1 MHTHP
6 KLSFLCRSTMLQLA
20 FYDAV
25 TLNSTLHPPN
35 IKLNWFERHKSTSQ
49 NYFSSQRQKK
59 KIPFRE
65 THILTENWAL
75 CSHRNSSFTNLWS
88 KALKTRRDKKKKKP
102 EPEFPVQPHT
112 HLPTPCWVWNGN
124 LFDALSW
131 VIRAF
136 APGLSQ
142 PVPCAASQSVLL
154 QASEHSIIGHLISPT
169 TPPPVD
175 YRFHIITS
183 WWKTVQLAVAAWVIV
198 RLLFLLFPLHY
209 SLFLTFW
216 FFSSLL
222 PSFPS
227 SLPCS
232 PP

>member
-1 MHTHP
+1 MKSLHTHP

-88 KALKTRRDKKKKKP
+88 KALKTRRDKKKKNLNLNSLSNLT
-102 EPEFPVQPHT
+102 HT
-112 HLPTPCWVWNGN
+112 C
-124 LFDALSW
+124 
-131 VIRAF
+131 
-136 APGLSQ
+136 
-142 PVPCAASQSVLL
+142 
-154 QASEHSIIGHLISPT
+154 
-169 TPPPVD
+169 PPPAESEMETCSMHSAGWSEPLRPGSANLCPAPLPRVHCF
-175 YRFHIITS
+175 RLQS
-183 WWKTVQLAVAAWVIV
+183 TV
-198 RLLFLLFPLHY
+198 
-209 SLFLTFW
+209 
-216 FFSSLL
+216 
-222 PSFPS
+222 
-227 SLPCS
+227 
-232 PP
+232 